1 MRCEVEWE
9 SLKQRQQSSI
19 VPHARPPL
27 PRMLADIALKP
38 RATFR
43 AAREGG
49 WFDWRLALL
58 FLVALSAVEAAVWVA
73 TGQSRGG
80 NALKVLYVGDTVPGR
95 LQVMN
100 HWSPAMQFPVLLAAK
115 VGADLF
121 IMGVTHRFARLSKA
135 PRGTFKEWFAA
146 YGYILAILDLYFIFA
161 TGIAI
166 LPGERALAVSH
177 ILLAITL
184 AWIVMVYTWAYGEVY
199 GLDDDKAYRNF
210 VVFFLAIPVAFLA
223 PAVLLLPG

>member
-1 MRCEVEWE
+1 M
-9 SLKQRQQSSI
+9 Q
-19 VPHARPPL
+19 HARPAL
-27 PRMLADIALKP
+27 PRLLLSIALRP
-38 RATFR
+38 RETFR
-43 AAREGG
+43 KSREGN

-58 FLVALSAVEAAVWVA
+58 FLVGLSAVEAAVWVM

-80 NALKVLYVGDTVPGR
+80 NALRVLYMGDTVPER
-95 LQVMN
+95 LQLMN
-100 HWSPAMQFPVLLAAK
+100 KWDPAMQFPALLAAK

-166 LPGERALAVSH
+166 LPGPRALAVSH
-177 ILLAITL
+177 ILLAVTL
-184 AWIVMVYTWAYGEVY
+184 AWIMMVYTWAYGEVY

-210 VVFFLAIPVAFLA
+210 FVFFLAIPVAFLA
-223 PAVLLLPG
+223 PAALLIP

>member
-1 MRCEVEWE
+1 MERT
-9 SLKQRQQSSI
+9 
-19 VPHARPPL
+19 RPPL
-27 PRMLADIALKP
+27 PRILLDIALKP
-38 RATFR
+38 RITLHR
-43 AAREGG
+43 GREGD

-58 FLVALSAVEAAVWVA
+58 FLVGLSAVEAAVWVA

-80 NALKVLYVGDTVPGR
+80 NPLKVLYMGDVVPER
-95 LQVMN
+95 LQLMN
-100 HWSPAMQFPVLLAAK
+100 AWSPLMQFPALLGAK

-166 LPGERALAVSH
+166 LPGTRALAVSH

-184 AWIVMVYTWAYGEVY
+184 AWIMLVYTWAYAEVY

-210 VVFFLAIPVAFLA
+210 FVFFLAIPVAFLA
-223 PAVLLLPG
+223 PAALLIP